1 MCRLRSHG
9 TSWPSALARRCRVR
23 PPGRARDENGGAAA
37 AAKHAGERRAVVHG
51 RTERRRRRSRLLRPQ
66 PSNGERERR
75 ERGGHGA
82 AVPPPRSL
90 HDGTTDDGDVLV
102 FTFAAPALA
111 RSPGPLIAAA
121 DADDDGE
128 QERKKSEG
136 RNRKETEKNFAR
148 SPIGRPGRE
157 HCQQR
162 ATATAENILRN
173 LSPDEKRRRNSDKRE
188 ISFNSTTRLTPP
200 SLNATAETTE
210 ITSSPSSTTRG
221 SKLLQ
226 RSAEPKKDEA
236 TSLSGG
242 GTG

>member
-1 MCRLRSHG
+1 MAERARP
-9 TSWPSALARRCRVR
+9 PSVR
-23 PPGRARDENGGAAA
+23 PAGRATKMVARLQQQNMPARGEQLCTDERNGDDDEAGSSARNLPTAKERGERGAATA
-37 AAKHAGERRAVVHG
+37 LLFP
-51 RTERRRRRSRLLRPQ
+51 RLA
-66 PSNGERERR
+66 PS
-75 ERGGHGA
+75 
-82 AVPPPRSL
+82 
-90 HDGTTDDGDVLV
+90 TTDDADVLV

-200 SLNATAETTE
+200 SLNATAENNRKYLLT
-210 ITSSPSSTTRG
+210 ILNNARKQTSP
-221 SKLLQ
+221 
-226 RSAEPKKDEA
+226 AECGARE
-236 TSLSGG
+236 G
-242 GTG
+242 

>member
-1 MCRLRSHG
+1 MSSCARTNG
-9 TSWPSALARRCRVR
+9 TATTTKPAPPPATFQRRKREEREGRPRRCCSPASL
-23 PPGRARDENGGAAA
+23 PP
-37 AAKHAGERRAVVHG
+37 RRHDG
-51 RTERRRRRSRLLRPQ
+51 RRRRARVHV
-66 PSNGERERR
+66 RR
-75 ERGGHGA
+75 ARA
-82 AVPPPRSL
+82 R
-90 HDGTTDDGDVLV
+90 T
-102 FTFAAPALA
+102 LA
-111 RSPGPLIAAA
+111 GSA
-121 DADDDGE
+121 DRRRRDDDDGE

-210 ITSSPSSTTRG
+210 NTSSPSSTTRG
-221 SKLLQ
+221 SKILQ
-226 RSAEPKKDEA
+226 RSAEPEKDEA

>member
-1 MCRLRSHG
+1 M
-9 TSWPSALARRCRVR
+9 
-23 PPGRARDENGGAAA
+23 
-37 AAKHAGERRAVVHG
+37 HG

-82 AVPPPRSL
+82 AVPS
-90 HDGTTDDGDVLV
+90 TTDDGDVLV
-102 FTFAAPALA
+102 FTFAAPAPA

-121 DADDDGE
+121 ETTTAN
-128 QERKKSEG
+128 KSE
-136 RNRKETEKNFAR
+136 RNQKGETEKRRKRTSRGRR
-148 SPIGRPGRE
+148 SGDQEGKE

-173 LSPDEKRRRNSDKRE
+173 LSPDKKRRRNSDKRE

-200 SLNATAETTE
+200 CLNATAETTE
-210 ITSSPSSTTRG
+210 NTSSPSSTTRG

-226 RSAEPKKDEA
+226 RSREPKKDEA

-242 GTG
+242 LTG